1 MRLTLA
7 GEIKDGKRTFDQI
20 FRAEHA
26 RPIHHRKTI
35 FLLRQYAA
43 GCSLAALMQIG
54 LAQINAVIG
63 DFPGNVKR
71 ILAAYRE
78 CLDAGADLVITPE
91 LSLVGYPPR
100 DLVFK
105 SQFVPHC
112 LQALDHL
119 AGEIREVPLLV
130 GYVDHHHPGHPGK
143 PFRNAVAWLE
153 NGEIKH
159 RIWKTLL
166 PTYDVFDERR
176 YFEPSTACDPI
187 TWRGHRIGVTICED
201 IWTEDFLQRPFY
213 TRDPVAELTSKGL
226 DLLLNLSASPFH
238 LGKPILRRAMI
249 AGIAHRAKVP
259 VVYCNSFGANEQ
271 LVFDGH
277 SMVAGANG
285 RISHQLGGFKER
297 CQVVNP
303 FQNVENDVPLTTCDA
318 EQLYYALV
326 TGVRDYVTKCGF
338 SSVCLGLSGGIDSAL
353 TAAIATDALG
363 PDNVCGLT
371 MPSPYSSRG
380 SVDDSFALAKNLG
393 IRCEEVP
400 IRTAFEAIKETMQP
414 IFAGKSEDVTEENM
428 QARIRG
434 LLLMALSNKEGHLLL
449 TTGNKS
455 ELAVGYCTIYGDM
468 CGGLAVISDLPKVK
482 VYEVSRWINRE
493 REIIPW
499 NTIDKPPSAELRPDQ
514 KDQDTLPPYEILD
527 GILELYVEHQLSADE
542 IISRGFEESTV
553 RWVQRRVDLNEW
565 KRQQAAPG
573 LRVTSKAFG
582 IGRRMPIV
590 QRFIG

>member
-1 MRLTLA
+1 MN
-7 GEIKDGKRTFDQI
+7 
-20 FRAEHA
+20 
-26 RPIHHRKTI
+26 
-35 FLLRQYAA
+35 
-43 GCSLAALMQIG
+43 IG
-54 LAQINAVIG
+54 LAQINSVIG

-71 ILAAYRE
+71 ILAAYHE
-78 CLDAGADLVITPE
+78 CLEAGADLVVTPE

-105 SQFVPHC
+105 SQFVPKC
-112 LQALDHL
+112 LQALDYL

-130 GYVDHHHPGHPGK
+130 GYVDHHHPTRPGK

-153 NGEIKH
+153 HGEIQH
-159 RIWKTLL
+159 RVWKTLL

-176 YFEPSTACDPI
+176 YFEPGDSSEPI
-187 TWRGHRIGVTICED
+187 LWNGHRIGVTICED
-201 IWTEDFLQRPFY
+201 IWTEDYLQRPFY
-213 TRDPVAELTSKGL
+213 DRDPVEELSAKGI

-238 LGKPILRRAMI
+238 LGKPLLRRAMI
-249 AGIAHRAKVP
+249 GGVARKAKVP
-259 VVYCNSFGANEQ
+259 VVYCNAVGANDQ

-277 SMVAGANG
+277 SLVTDARG
-285 RISHQLGGFKER
+285 RITTQLPGFAESCR
-297 CQVVNP
+297 MVDP
-303 FQNVENDVPLTTCDA
+303 FQPPENDSPLESCDV
-318 EQLYYALV
+318 EELYQALV
-326 TGVRDYVTKCGF
+326 LGVRDYVTKCGF
-338 SSVCLGLSGGIDSAL
+338 TSVCLGLSGGIDSAL
-353 TAAIATDALG
+353 TAAIAADALG
-363 PDNVCGLT
+363 PENVRGLT

-393 IRCEEVP
+393 IRCDELP
-400 IRTAFEAIKETMQP
+400 IRNAFAAVKATMQP
-414 IFAGKSEDVTEENM
+414 IFEGKPEDVTEENM

-434 LLLMALSNKEGHLLL
+434 LMLMALSNKENHLLL

-468 CGGLAVISDLPKVK
+468 CGGLAVISDLPKCR
-482 VYEVSRWINRE
+482 VYEISRWINRE

-499 NTIDKPPSAELRPDQ
+499 NTIDKPPSAELRPNQ
-514 KDQDTLPPYEILD
+514 KDQDTLPPYDILD

-542 IISRGFEESTV
+542 IISRGYEETTV

-565 KRQQAAPG
+565 KRHQAAPG

-590 QRFIG
+590 QRFVG

>member
-1 MRLTLA
+1 MN
-7 GEIKDGKRTFDQI
+7 
-20 FRAEHA
+20 
-26 RPIHHRKTI
+26 
-35 FLLRQYAA
+35 
-43 GCSLAALMQIG
+43 IG
-54 LAQINAVIG
+54 IAQINSVIG

-78 CLDAGADLVITPE
+78 CLEAGADLVVTPE

-105 SQFVPHC
+105 SQFVPKC
-112 LQALDHL
+112 LQALDYL

-130 GYVDHHHPGHPGK
+130 GYVDHHHPSHPGK
-143 PFRNAVAWLE
+143 PFRNAAAWLE
-153 NGEIKH
+153 NGEIQH
-159 RIWKTLL
+159 RVWKTLL

-176 YFEPSTACDPI
+176 YFEPGDASEPI
-187 TWRGHRIGVTICED
+187 LWNGHRIGVTICED
-201 IWTEDFLQRPFY
+201 IWTEDYLQRPFY
-213 TRDPVAELTSKGL
+213 DRDPVEELCAKGI

-238 LGKPILRRAMI
+238 LGKPLLRRAMI
-249 AGIAHRAKVP
+249 GGIARKAKVP
-259 VVYCNSFGANEQ
+259 VIYCNAVGANDQ

-277 SMVAGANG
+277 SLVTDASGRVAT
-285 RISHQLGGFKER
+285 QLPGFLETS
-297 CQVVNP
+297 VVVEP
-303 FQNVENDVPLTTCDA
+303 FAAVEKDAPLDSCDPQ
-318 EQLYYALV
+318 ELYQALV
-326 TGVRDYVTKCGF
+326 LGVRDYVTKCGF

-353 TAAIATDALG
+353 TAVIAADALG
-363 PDNVCGLT
+363 PENVRGLT

-380 SVDDSFALAKNLG
+380 SVDDSFTLAKNLG
-393 IRCEEVP
+393 IRCDEVP
-400 IRTAFEAIKETMQP
+400 IKSAFEAVKATMQP
-414 IFAGKSEDVTEENM
+414 VFAGKPEDVTEENM

-434 LLLMALSNKEGHLLL
+434 LMLMALSNKENHLLL

-468 CGGLAVISDLPKVK
+468 CGGLAVISDLPKCR

-499 NTIDKPPSAELRPDQ
+499 NTLDKPPSAELRPDQ

-542 IISRGFEESTV
+542 IISRGYEETTV

-565 KRQQAAPG
+565 KRHQAAPG

-590 QRFIG
+590 QRFVG

>member
-1 MRLTLA
+1 M
-7 GEIKDGKRTFDQI
+7 K
-20 FRAEHA
+20 
-26 RPIHHRKTI
+26 
-35 FLLRQYAA
+35 
-43 GCSLAALMQIG
+43 IG
-54 LAQINAVIG
+54 LAQINSVIG

-78 CLDAGADLVITPE
+78 CLEAGADLVITPE

-105 SQFVPHC
+105 SQFVPKC
-112 LQALDHL
+112 LQALDYL
-119 AGEIREVPLLV
+119 AGEIRAVPLLV
-130 GYVDHHHPGHPGK
+130 GYVDHHHPAHPGK

-153 NGEIKH
+153 HGKIHH
-159 RIWKTLL
+159 RVWKTLL

-176 YFEPSTACDPI
+176 YFEPSDSCEPI
-187 TWRGHRIGVTICED
+187 SWNGHRIGVTICED
-201 IWTEDFLQRPFY
+201 IWTEDYLQRPFY
-213 TRDPVAELTSKGL
+213 DRDPVAELTAKGI
-226 DLLLNLSASPFH
+226 DLLVNLSASPFH
-238 LGKPILRRAMI
+238 LGKPLLRRAMI
-249 AGIAHRAKVP
+249 GGVARRAKAP
-259 VVYCNSFGANEQ
+259 VVYCNAVGANDQ

-277 SMVAGANG
+277 SLVTDARGS
-285 RISHQLGGFKER
+285 IVTQLPGFAENCR
-297 CQVVNP
+297 VVDP
-303 FQNVENDVPLTTCDA
+303 FQAAATDAPLDSCDA
-318 EQLYYALV
+318 AELYQALV
-326 TGVRDYVTKCGF
+326 LGVRDYVTKCGF

-353 TAAIATDALG
+353 TAAIAAAALG
-363 PDNVCGLT
+363 PENVRGLT

-393 IRCEEVP
+393 IRCDELP
-400 IRTAFEAIKETMQP
+400 IGNAFAAVKATMQP
-414 IFAGKSEDVTEENM
+414 VFEGKPEDVTEENI
-428 QARIRG
+428 QARLRG
-434 LLLMALSNKEGHLLL
+434 VMLMALSNKENHLLL

-468 CGGLAVISDLPKVK
+468 CGGLAVISDLPKCR

-527 GILELYVEHQLSADE
+527 AILELYIEHQLSADE
-542 IISRGFEESTV
+542 IISRGFEETTV

-565 KRQQAAPG
+565 KRHQAAPG

-582 IGRRMPIV
+582 VGRRMPIV
-590 QRFIG
+590 QRFVG

>member
-1 MRLTLA
+1 MN
-7 GEIKDGKRTFDQI
+7 
-20 FRAEHA
+20 
-26 RPIHHRKTI
+26 
-35 FLLRQYAA
+35 
-43 GCSLAALMQIG
+43 IG
-54 LAQINAVIG
+54 LAQINSVIG

-78 CLDAGADLVITPE
+78 CLEAGADLVITPE

-105 SQFVPHC
+105 SQFVPKC
-112 LQALDHL
+112 LQALDYL

-130 GYVDHHHPGHPGK
+130 GYVDHHHPAHPGK
-143 PFRNAVAWLE
+143 PFRNAAAWLE
-153 NGEIKH
+153 RGKIQH

-176 YFEPSTACDPI
+176 YFEPSGSCVPI
-187 TWRGHRIGVTICED
+187 AWNGHRIGVTICED
-201 IWTEDFLQRPFY
+201 IWTEDYLQRPFY
-213 TRDPVAELTSKGL
+213 DRDPVEELSAKGI
-226 DLLLNLSASPFH
+226 DLLVNLSASPYH
-238 LGKPILRRAMI
+238 LGKPLLRRAMVGGV
-249 AGIAHRAKVP
+249 ARRAKVP
-259 VVYCNSFGANEQ
+259 VVYCNAVGANDQ
-271 LVFDGH
+271 LIFDGH
-277 SMVAGANG
+277 SLVTDALGSIAT
-285 RISHQLGGFKER
+285 QLPGFAESCR
-297 CQVVNP
+297 VVDP
-303 FQNVENDVPLTTCDA
+303 FQAAKAPEPLDSCDA
-318 EQLYYALV
+318 EELYRALV
-326 TGVRDYVTKCGF
+326 LGVRDYVTKCGF

-353 TAAIATDALG
+353 TATIAADALG
-363 PDNVCGLT
+363 PENVRGLT

-380 SVDDSFALAKNLG
+380 SVEDSFALAKKLG
-393 IRCEEVP
+393 IRCDELP
-400 IRTAFEAIKETMQP
+400 IGNAFEAVKCAMQP
-414 IFAGKSEDVTEENM
+414 VFAGKPEDVTEENI
-428 QARIRG
+428 QARLRG
-434 LLLMALSNKEGHLLL
+434 VMLMALSNKENHLLL

-468 CGGLAVISDLPKVK
+468 CGGLAVISDLPKCR
-482 VYEVSRWINRE
+482 VYEISRWINRE

-542 IISRGFEESTV
+542 IISRGFEETTV

-565 KRQQAAPG
+565 KRHQAAPG

-590 QRFIG
+590 QRFVG

>member
-1 MRLTLA
+1 MN
-7 GEIKDGKRTFDQI
+7 
-20 FRAEHA
+20 
-26 RPIHHRKTI
+26 
-35 FLLRQYAA
+35 
-43 GCSLAALMQIG
+43 IG
-54 LAQINAVIG
+54 IAQINSVIG

-78 CLDAGADLVITPE
+78 CLEAGAEIVITPE

-105 SQFVPHC
+105 SHFVPKC
-112 LQALDHL
+112 LQALDYL
-119 AGEIREVPLLV
+119 AGEIREVPLIV
-130 GYVDHHHPGHPGK
+130 GYVDHHHPTRPGK
-143 PFRNAVAWLE
+143 PFRNAAAWLE
-153 NGEIKH
+153 NGEIQH
-159 RIWKTLL
+159 RVWKTLL

-176 YFEPSTACDPI
+176 YFEPGDSCEPI
-187 TWRGHRIGVTICED
+187 LWNGRRIGVTICED
-201 IWTEDFLQRPFY
+201 IWTEDYLQRPFY
-213 TRDPVAELTSKGL
+213 DRDPVEELTAKGI

-238 LGKPILRRAMI
+238 LGKPLLRRAMI
-249 AGIAHRAKVP
+249 GGIARKAKVP
-259 VVYCNSFGANEQ
+259 LVYCNAVGANDQ

-277 SMVAGANG
+277 SLVTDANG
-285 RISHQLGGFKER
+285 RIASQLPGFRET
-297 CQVVNP
+297 CAVVNP
-303 FQNVENDVPLTTCDA
+303 FSAVEDDAPLDSCDA
-318 EQLYYALV
+318 ADLYNALV
-326 TGVRDYVTKCGF
+326 LGVRDYVTKCGF

-353 TAAIATDALG
+353 TAVIAADALG
-363 PDNVCGLT
+363 PENVRGLT

-393 IRCEEVP
+393 IRCDEVP
-400 IRTAFEAIKETMQP
+400 IKNAFEAIKATMQP
-414 IFAGKSEDVTEENM
+414 VFEGKPEDVTEENM
-428 QARIRG
+428 QARLRG
-434 LLLMALSNKEGHLLL
+434 LLLMALSNKENHLLL

-468 CGGLAVISDLPKVK
+468 CGGLAVISDLPKCR

-499 NTIDKPPSAELRPDQ
+499 NTLDKPPSAELRPDQ

-527 GILELYVEHQLSADE
+527 AILELYVENQLSADE
-542 IISRGFEESTV
+542 IISRGYEEATV

-565 KRQQAAPG
+565 KRHQAAPG

-590 QRFIG
+590 QRFVG